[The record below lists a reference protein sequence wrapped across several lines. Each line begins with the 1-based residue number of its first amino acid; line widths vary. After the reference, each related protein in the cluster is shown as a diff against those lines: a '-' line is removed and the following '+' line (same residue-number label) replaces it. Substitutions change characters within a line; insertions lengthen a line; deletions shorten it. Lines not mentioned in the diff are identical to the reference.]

1 MAIII
6 KRVMLVVFGNTLKQ
20 LKLYIRGHYMFV
32 NFDSMFEP
40 YEVDIETYIE
50 DKVVNKQT
58 IEAPQQMIIANFL
71 QLMNQAKDD
80 KRPLKIRMTRP
91 EIIWNNFE
99 NKQKVLTNEISF
111 SNNAMI
117 AFEENKVNNDD

>member
-1 MAIII
+1 
-6 KRVMLVVFGNTLKQ
+6 
-20 LKLYIRGHYMFV
+20 MFI

-50 DKVVNKQT
+50 DKMVNKQT
-58 IEAPQQMIIANFL
+58 IQAPQQIIISSFL
-71 QLMNQAKDD
+71 QLMNQIKND

-91 EIIWNNFE
+91 EIIWDNFE
-99 NKQKVLTNEISF
+99 NKQRVLTNEVAF

-117 AFEENKVNNDD
+117 AFEESQVNNND

>member
-1 MAIII
+1 
-6 KRVMLVVFGNTLKQ
+6 
-20 LKLYIRGHYMFV
+20 MFI

-50 DKVVNKQT
+50 DKMVNKQT
-58 IEAPQQMIIANFL
+58 IQAPQQIIISNFL
-71 QLMNQAKDD
+71 QLMNQIKND
-80 KRPLKIRMTRP
+80 KRPLKVRMTRP
-91 EIIWNNFE
+91 EIIWDNFE

-117 AFEENKVNNDD
+117 AFEESQVKNND

>member
-1 MAIII
+1 
-6 KRVMLVVFGNTLKQ
+6 
-20 LKLYIRGHYMFV
+20 MFV

-40 YEVDIETYIE
+40 YEVDIEVYIE

-99 NKQKVLTNEISF
+99 NKQKILTNEVSF

-117 AFEENKVNNDD
+117 AFEESRVNNSD

>member
-1 MAIII
+1 
-6 KRVMLVVFGNTLKQ
+6 
-20 LKLYIRGHYMFV
+20 MFV

-50 DKVVNKQT
+50 DKMVNKQT
-58 IEAPQQMIIANFL
+58 IQAPQQIIIANFL
-71 QLMNQAKDD
+71 QLMNQIKND
-80 KRPLKIRMTRP
+80 KRPLKVRMTRP
-91 EIIWNNFE
+91 EIIWDNFE

-117 AFEENKVNNDD
+117 AFEESQVKNND

>member
-1 MAIII
+1 
-6 KRVMLVVFGNTLKQ
+6 
-20 LKLYIRGHYMFV
+20 MFV

-50 DKVVNKQT
+50 DKMVNKQT
-58 IEAPQQMIIANFL
+58 IQAPQQIIIANFL
-71 QLMNQAKDD
+71 QLMNQIKND
-80 KRPLKIRMTRP
+80 KRPLKVRMTRP